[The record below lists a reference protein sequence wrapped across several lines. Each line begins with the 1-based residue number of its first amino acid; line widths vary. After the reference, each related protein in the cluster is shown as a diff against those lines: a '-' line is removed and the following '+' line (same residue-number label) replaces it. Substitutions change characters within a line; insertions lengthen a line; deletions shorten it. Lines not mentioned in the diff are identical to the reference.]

1 MHSRGNEEL
10 PNSNSEFNQ
19 PSIARLIV
27 EKKKNMI
34 INELG
39 LGCDNSS
46 ETKMYIIHITAY

>member
-27 EKKKNMI
+27 EKNMI

-39 LGCDNSS
+39 LGCDNSIS
-46 ETKMYIIHITAY
+46 LHIKI